1 MYFLQFKL
9 LKPLTE
15 INNISITQFNSISFT
30 ENQSCLGRWI
40 FINCY
45 LWNSKIL
52 TSINKNN
59 YIIMN
64 VLLSKFTTKH
74 NTAPFSQ
81 IKIED
86 YFPAFQEGIALAKTE
101 IDAIVNNPEAPTFE
115 NTVVAMDFAGDILD
129 RLSSV
134 FFNLNS
140 AETSDEMQK
149 IAQEVSPLLSEFGND
164 ITLNAALFAKIK
176 TVYEQKE
183 NLNLTPEQT
192 TLLDK
197 KYKSFSRNG
206 ANLPED
212 KKDQLR
218 EIDKELSK
226 LSLQFGENVLAE
238 TNAFELHLTDEKDLA
253 GLPEGT
259 IEAARLLAKEK
270 EKEGW
275 IFTLDHPSYVPF
287 LTYADN
293 RELRKK
299 MAIAFGARSFQ
310 NNEFDNQEN
319 VLKIAKLRFER
330 ANLLGYKTHAHFVL
344 EERMAQSPE
353 KVFTFL
359 NDLLAKAKPA
369 AQKEFA
375 ELAAFA
381 KELDGIEQL
390 EKWDGAYYSEKL
402 KQQLFNLDDEKL
414 KPYFQLEKVL
424 DGAFTVAKKLY
435 GLTFTEVFD
444 IDKYHEEVTTYEV
457 TDAEN
462 NLVSI
467 FYADFFPRKGKRN
480 GAWMTSFKSQSKK
493 DGVNERPH
501 ISNVCNFT
509 KPTETKPSLLTFNE
523 VTTLFHEFGHGLHG
537 MLANTTYPSLSGTS
551 VFWDFVELP
560 SQIMENWCYEPEALA
575 LFANHYETGEIIPI
589 EYVQKIKESA
599 SFQEGMATLRQL
611 SFGLLDMAWHGQDP
625 TSITDLKT
633 FETEQFANTQLY
645 PDVKENAM
653 STAFSHI
660 FQGGYSSGYYSY
672 KWAEVLDADA
682 FEYFQ
687 ESGIFNVEVAT
698 KFKENVLSKGGT
710 EHPMILYKRFRG
722 QEPKPE
728 ALLKRA
734 GLL

>member
-1 MYFLQFKL
+1 
-9 LKPLTE
+9 
-15 INNISITQFNSISFT
+15 
-30 ENQSCLGRWI
+30 
-40 FINCY
+40 
-45 LWNSKIL
+45 
-52 TSINKNN
+52 
-59 YIIMN
+59 MN

-81 IKIED
+81 IKIKD
-86 YFPAFQEGIALAKTE
+86 YFPAFQEGIALAKAE
-101 IDAIVNNPEAPTFE
+101 IDAIVNNTEAPTFE
-115 NTVVAMDFAGDILD
+115 NTVVAMDFSGDILD

-140 AETSDEMQK
+140 AETNDEMQK

-176 TVYEQKE
+176 TVYDQKE
-183 NLNLTPEQT
+183 NLNLNPEQT

-212 KKDQLR
+212 KKDKLR

-238 TNAFELHLTDEKDLA
+238 TNAFELHLTDEKDLS

-259 IEAARLLAKEK
+259 IEAARLLAKGK

-299 MAIAFGARSFQ
+299 MAIAFGAKAFQ

-330 ANLLGYKTHAHFVL
+330 ANLLGYKTHANFVL
-344 EERMAQSPE
+344 EERMAESPE
-353 KVFTFL
+353 KVFSFL

-375 ELAAFA
+375 ELTAFA
-381 KELDGIEQL
+381 KDLDGIEQL

-402 KQQLFNLDDEKL
+402 KQKLFNLDDEKL

-424 DGAFTVAKKLY
+424 NGAFTVAKKLY
-435 GLTFTEVFD
+435 GLNFIEVFD

-467 FYADFFPRKGKRN
+467 FYTDFFPRKGKRN
-480 GAWMTSFKSQSKK
+480 GAWMTSFKSQYKK

-537 MLANTTYPSLSGTS
+537 MLANTVYPSLSGTS

-599 SFQEGMATLRQL
+599 SFQEGLATLRQL

-625 TSITDLKT
+625 TNITDLKT
-633 FETEQFANTQLY
+633 FETQQFANTQLY

-687 ESGIFNVEVAT
+687 ENGIFNHEVAT
-698 KFKENVLSKGGT
+698 KFKDNVLSKGGT